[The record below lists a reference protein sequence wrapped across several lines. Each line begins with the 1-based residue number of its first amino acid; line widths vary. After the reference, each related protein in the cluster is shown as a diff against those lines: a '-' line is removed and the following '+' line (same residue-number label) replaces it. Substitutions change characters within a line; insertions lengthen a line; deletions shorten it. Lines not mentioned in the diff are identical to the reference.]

1 MAGNKANKD
10 KELRTGNGEQTE
22 KRGSASQDPREHDKG
37 RVSGT
42 EEREYDAQRERRRED
57 EQNEINEEPI

>member
-10 KELRTGNGEQTE
+10 KELRTGNGEQSE
-22 KRGSASQDPREHDKG
+22 KRGSAAQDPREHDQG
-37 RVSGT
+37 RVSGAQ
-42 EEREYDAQRERRRED
+42 EREYDAQRERRRED